1 MDVVDC
7 PGLVAAAAKGRPE
20 NVAAQTAQL
29 VRRFVVDGWC
39 PGGPRNFPVL
49 VVKLVRNPQLIWK
62 YLEDL

>member
-39 PGGPRNFPVL
+39 PGGPGFGGETGAKSAVD
-49 VVKLVRNPQLIWK
+49 
-62 YLEDL
+62 LEIFGRSMSF